1 MRSLI
6 VPDQSKL
13 MKSDRNT
20 VLVTSVGTL
29 IGKVVLDSLEGR
41 RGGLHLVGCNADV
54 EAPNLFRCDEA
65 MVVPATD
72 DPRWRDV
79 MISLVREYDPVA
91 VIPGRDP
98 DVEALAEMAEIIP
111 EFRRSF
117 VGGSSAMARVIGNKA
132 LTAEFSRRHGLPY
145 VDSVAS
151 CEAGTEAAVADLV
164 ARHGFPLIAKP
175 GAGSG
180 SLGVRVL
187 TGPEHLEAALRLPGY
202 VIQPFLDAPEGLRLS
217 LEAGLPLFWEIPET
231 RLYGMQF
238 VIRRD
243 GTVGPS
249 IGFRMTMVRGR
260 LEDLRRC
267 DEAALR
273 EVGQAF
279 AEAAA
284 AEGWR
289 GPFNVQAKRTRDGSW
304 QVIELNGRFS
314 GGTSSRRHFGFDE
327 VAWVLNDW
335 AGREMV
341 PADEPRS
348 ASRVLRYLS
357 DFPLNEE
364 AMKNVRVL
372 PS

>member
-1 MRSLI
+1 
-6 VPDQSKL
+6 
-13 MKSDRNT
+13 MKSDRNA
-20 VLVTSVGTL
+20 VLVTGVGTL
-29 IGKVVLDSLEGR
+29 VGKVVLDALEGR
-41 RGGLHLVGCNADV
+41 RDGLHLVGCNADV

-65 MVVPATD
+65 VVVPSTD

-79 MISLVREYDPVA
+79 MISLVREYHPVA

-98 DVEALAEMAEIIP
+98 DVEALAEMAESIP
-111 EFRRSF
+111 EFRRCF
-117 VGGSSAMARVIGNKA
+117 VGGASAMARIIGNKA
-132 LTAEFSRRHGLPY
+132 LTAAFSRRHGLPY
-145 VDSVAS
+145 VESVCS
-151 CEAGTEAAVADLV
+151 CEAGTEATVAGLV

-231 RLYGMQF
+231 RLHGLQF

-249 IGFRMTMVRGR
+249 MGFRVTMVRGR
-260 LEDLRRC
+260 LEDMRRC
-267 DEAALR
+267 DEAGLR
-273 EVGQAF
+273 DAGQAF

-289 GPFNVQAKRTRDGSW
+289 GPFNVQAKRARDGGW

-335 AGREMV
+335 AGREII

-357 DFPLNEE
+357 DFPLHEE